1 MFGILAIINL
11 FSAYNWNNWIIYEY
25 EKKYKRKVPLKIMFE
40 YTKLDMQEI
49 IISHVHNLCD
59 IITYIIYFNH

>member
-1 MFGILAIINL
+1 MNMRI
-11 FSAYNWNNWIIYEY
+11 
-25 EKKYKRKVPLKIMFE
+25 KYKRKVPLKIMFE